1 MIVCKFGGTSVGDAA
16 AIRRLVSIV
25 RSRLAEQPVV
35 VVSAASGCTNR
46 LLAAA
51 AAARDGDPPAALA
64 IVDEVIAR
72 HHAMARDLNLPVT
85 ALSTLAGDRETART
99 FFERERENDPALRD
113 ATAAWGELWTSRL
126 VAAALE
132 HAGIRA
138 EWVDIRPVLE
148 TDARFGRAAPDI
160 AQLRV
165 RAPETLGPI
174 VAGGTVPVTQG
185 FIGSA
190 PDGRVTTLGRGGSDF
205 TASLLGAALAVTRVE
220 IWTDVDGLMTAD
232 PRVVPSARTL
242 PEATYDEAAE
252 LATFGAKVIHPFTQL
267 PLAAAGIPFAI
278 LNSFA
283 PERAGTLVRRDASQN
298 PQGGWPVRSI
308 AWKPGIAVLNIRTP
322 RRIGSFGFLR
332 AVFEVFE
339 RHEVAVDVLATSEV
353 NLSLTIDDVT
363 RLDVLL
369 PDLLPLGEV
378 TVYENRAV
386 VAVVGVGLRGTK
398 GFVSRLFTAVR
409 DVNMEVISQ
418 GASEINVTF
427 VVKDEDGPETVRR
440 LHREFF
446 GGR

>member
-16 AIRRLVSIV
+16 AIRRLVEIV
-25 RSRLAEQPVV
+25 RSRLAERPVV
-35 VVSAASGCTNR
+35 VVSALSGTTNR

-51 AAARDGDPPAALA
+51 GTACEGTSRAALA

-72 HHAMARDLNLPVT
+72 HHAMAHELGLPVSSLA
-85 ALSTLAGDRETART
+85 ALVADREAARLQL
-99 FFERERENDPALRD
+99 ERAPDDPAALRD
-113 ATAAWGELWTSRL
+113 TTAAWGELWSSRL
-126 VAAALE
+126 VTAALD
-132 HAGIRA
+132 HGGIRA
-138 EWVDIRPVLE
+138 EWVDVRPVLE
-148 TDARFGRAAPDI
+148 TDDRFGRATPDTTL
-160 AQLRV
+160 LRA
-165 RAPETLGPI
+165 RAPAVFGPL
-174 VAGGTVPVTQG
+174 VEAGTVPVTQG
-185 FIGSA
+185 FIGSTR
-190 PDGRVTTLGRGGSDF
+190 DGRVTTLGRGGSDF
-205 TASLLGAALAVTRVE
+205 TASLLGAALVVERVE

-232 PRVVPSARTL
+232 PRVVPNARTL
-242 PEATYDEAAE
+242 PQATYDEAAE

-283 PERAGTLVRRDASQN
+283 PERSGTLVKRDGSQN
-298 PQGGWPVRSI
+298 PQTGWPVRSI

-322 RRIGSFGFLR
+322 RRVGSFGFLR

-353 NLSLTIDDVT
+353 NLSLTIEDVS
-363 RLDVLL
+363 RLAAVVT
-369 PDLLPLGEV
+369 DLLPLGEV
-378 TVYENRAV
+378 TVYEDRAV

-398 GFVSRLFTAVR
+398 GFVSRLFTAIR

-427 VVKDEDGPETVRR
+427 VVKAEDGPDAVRR

-446 GGR
+446 GGS